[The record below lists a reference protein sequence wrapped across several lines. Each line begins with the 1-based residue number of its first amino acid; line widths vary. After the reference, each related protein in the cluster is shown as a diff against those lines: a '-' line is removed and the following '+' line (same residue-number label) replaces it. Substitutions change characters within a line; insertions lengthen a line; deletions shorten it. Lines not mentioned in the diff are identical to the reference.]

1 MEKKK
6 FTSCQRGKNHQ
17 CQRYMRVQDLN
28 EHFGTLGVDDHYVE
42 HVSVDVKGR
51 YFCDVNVIYTQVLN
65 TLSKIKKT
73 AT

>member
-1 MEKKK
+1 
-6 FTSCQRGKNHQ
+6 
-17 CQRYMRVQDLN
+17 MRVQDLN